1 MKTPRLFAILFL
13 MLAMTARASLTFT
26 LAPAPQVAEQ
36 GGELIFSGSL
46 MNTSATDKLFLNDI
60 IATFTGSSAVHLSL
74 KTNAFFE
81 SVPGVL
87 LPGEAYTGVLFR
99 IGISALAPPDS
110 YEGTIAVLGGAD
122 IFATTNLASTNLTI
136 ASPVVGIVAT
146 DPMACEFGPE
156 NGAFTVART
165 GSTALALTIPIATS
179 GAAINGAA
187 YNAVASSITIPADAA
202 SAVIA
207 IMPIPDLIAQGDR
220 TATVTL
226 GASGGYILGEN
237 IATTVVVRDKPI
249 DEWRSDKFAAA
260 ANTAPA
266 TDLADWEGDGVR
278 NLMEYAL
285 NLEPL
290 LPDGSAQPPVTIEDG
305 YLTLSYVPKSWA
317 TDLTY
322 LVEASADLVS
332 WSAADVENVDV
343 ENREPPDRI
352 TMRYKNPVNSGS
364 RAWLRLSIVRAP

>member
-46 MNTSATDKLFLNDI
+46 TNTSATDKLFLNDI
-60 IATFTGSSAVHLSL
+60 IATFTGGSAVHLSL

-87 LPGEAYTGVLFR
+87 LPGEAYTRALFR

-110 YEGTIAVLGGAD
+110 YEGTITVLGGAD

-146 DPMACEFGPE
+146 DPIACEFGPE
-156 NGAFTVART
+156 PGAFTVART
-165 GSTALALTIPIATS
+165 GSTALPLTIPIATS
-179 GAAINGAA
+179 GTAINGAA
-187 YNAVASSITIPADAA
+187 YNAVASSITIPAEAA

-237 IATTVVVRDKPI
+237 IAATVVVRDKPI

-322 LVEASADLVS
+322 LVEASTDLVS

-343 ENREPPDRI
+343 ENRKPPDRI